1 MNTDVS
7 ARQSSVRYEADE
19 RPPLLLTIGLGLQIA
34 LLTVG
39 GVVLTVAIVSR
50 AGGASES
57 FLTWGVFAAAAIS
70 GTTTIIQAIRVG
82 RIGAGYVLM
91 MGTSGSFI
99 AVCIGALAQGGPAL
113 MATLIIISS
122 LFQFLLSARLSLL
135 RRILTP
141 AVSGTVIML
150 ISVTVMPIAFDMLNR
165 VPEGMPS
172 SSAAVTAVATV
183 LVTLGIALKARS
195 SLRLWAPVIGV
206 AAGSIVGGYFGLYDA
221 GRVAAAS
228 WLGLPDG
235 SWPGIDISFGPAFWA
250 LLPAFMFVTLVGAV
264 ETIGDSVAIQ
274 RVSWRRPRAVDYRA
288 VQGAVAADG
297 LGNLLSGL
305 MGTVPN
311 TTYSSSIAVTEL
323 TGVASRMVG
332 VVVGAA
338 FVLVAFIP
346 KFLAVVLAIPDPVA
360 GGFLI
365 VLLSMLFVIG
375 MKLVLQDGIDYRKG
389 LVVGVGFWI
398 GVGFQND
405 AIFPALVSDFAG
417 GLLRNGMTA
426 GGLAAILMTLFLEI
440 TSPRR
445 HRMESDFDL
454 AALPKIRAFLEGFAS
469 RQGWDKGAAD
479 RLMAAS
485 EETLLALIPRED
497 ENSQPR
503 RLLLVA
509 HREGDSAV
517 LELVAATGEG
527 NLQDRIEL
535 LGDERAVETPEE
547 LEVSLRL
554 LRHYA
559 SSVHHQQYHDTDI
572 ITLQVDVS
580 PPPPRSPRAQ

>member
-1 MNTDVS
+1 MNKDVS
-7 ARQSSVRYEADE
+7 DRQSAVRYEADE
-19 RPPLLLTIGLGLQIA
+19 RPPFLLAIGLGLQIA

-39 GVVLTVAIVSR
+39 GVVLTVAIVGR
-50 AGGASES
+50 AGGATES
-57 FLTWGVFAAAAIS
+57 YLTWGVFAAAAIS
-70 GTTTIIQAIRVG
+70 GTTTVIQALRIG
-82 RIGAGYVLM
+82 RLGAGYVLM

-99 AVCIGALAQGGPAL
+99 AVCIGALMKGGPSL

-122 LFQFLLSARLSLL
+122 LFQFLLSTRLSLL

-141 AVSGTVIML
+141 VVSGTVIML
-150 ISVTVMPIAFDMLNR
+150 ISVTVMPIAFGMLESTTSEH
-165 VPEGMPS
+165 PT
-172 SSAAVTAVATV
+172 SAALAIVLTTV
-183 LVTLGIALKARS
+183 LVTIGVALKGTN

-206 AAGSIVGGYFGLYDA
+206 AAGSVVSAYFGLYDTA
-221 GRVAAAS
+221 RVAAAP
-228 WLGLPDG
+228 WVGLPQG
-235 SWPGIDISFGPAFWA
+235 QWPGIDLTFGPAFWA

-311 TTYSSSIAVTEL
+311 TTYSTSIAVTEL
-323 TGVASRMVG
+323 TGVASR
-332 VVVGAA
+332 VVGAVVGVA
-338 FVLVAFIP
+338 FILIAFIP
-346 KFLAVVLAIPDPVA
+346 KALAIVLAIPDPVA

-375 MKLVLQDGIDYRKG
+375 MKLVVQDGVDYRKG
-389 LVVGVGFWI
+389 LVVGIGFWL

-405 AIFPALVSDFAG
+405 AIFPGLVADFAG

-426 GGLAAILMTLFLEI
+426 GGLAAMLMTLFLEL

-445 HRMESDFDL
+445 RRMESGFDPSE
-454 AALPKIRAFLEGFAS
+454 LPKIRTFLEGFAN
-469 RQGWDKGAAD
+469 RNGWGREMVE
-479 RLMAAS
+479 RLVAAS
-485 EETLLALIPRED
+485 EETLLTLISED
-497 ENSQPR
+497 KETGQRR

-509 HREGDSAV
+509 HREGDGAV

-527 NLQDRIEL
+527 NLQDRIAL
-535 LGDERAVETPEE
+535 LGDERAVEAPEE

-554 LRHYA
+554 LRHFA

-572 ITLQVDVS
+572 ITLRVDAR
-580 PPPPRSPRAQ
+580 PPGSVDGS

>member
-1 MNTDVS
+1 MNSEMTNH
-7 ARQSSVRYEADE
+7 QSSVRYEADE
-19 RPPLLLTIGLGLQIA
+19 RPPLLLAIGLGLQIA

-70 GTTTIIQAIRVG
+70 GTTTVIQAIRVG

-150 ISVTVMPIAFDMLNR
+150 ISVTVMPIAFNMLNR

-172 SSAAVTAVATV
+172 TSAAVTALATV
-183 LVTLGIALKARS
+183 LVTLGIALKAKS

-221 GRVAAAS
+221 SRVAAAS
-228 WLGLPDG
+228 WLGLPNG

-332 VVVGAA
+332 VVVGLA
-338 FVLVAFIP
+338 FILVAFIP

-365 VLLSMLFVIG
+365 VLLAMLFVIG

-405 AIFPALVSDFAG
+405 AIFPAMLSDFAG

-454 AALPKIRAFLEGFAS
+454 AALPRIREFLEGFAS
-469 RQGWDKGAAD
+469 RQGWDKETAD

-485 EETLLALIPRED
+485 EETLLTLIPREG

-509 HREGDSAV
+509 HREGDGAV

-547 LEVSLRL
+547 MEVSLRL
-554 LRHYA
+554 LRHFA

-572 ITLQVDVS
+572 ITLQVDVRVQS
-580 PPPPRSPRAQ
+580 KDLS

>member
-1 MNTDVS
+1 MNTDVTD
-7 ARQSSVRYEADE
+7 RQSGVRYEADE
-19 RPPLLLTIGLGLQIA
+19 RPPVLLAIGLGLQIA

-57 FLTWGVFAAAAIS
+57 FLTWGVFAAAAVS
-70 GTTTIIQAIRVG
+70 GTTTVIQALRIG

-99 AVCIGALAQGGPAL
+99 AICIGALAQGGPAL

-150 ISVTVMPIAFDMLNR
+150 ISVTVMPIAFAMLNR

-172 SSAAVTAVATV
+172 SSAAATALATV
-183 LVTLGIALKARS
+183 LVTLGIALKAKS

-235 SWPGIDISFGPAFWA
+235 SWPGIDLSFGPAFWA

-332 VVVGAA
+332 VVVGLA
-338 FVLVAFIP
+338 FILVAFIP

-405 AIFPALVSDFAG
+405 AIFPAMLSDFAG

-426 GGLAAILMTLFLEI
+426 GGLTAILMTLFLEI

-454 AALPKIRAFLEGFAS
+454 AALPKIREFLEGFAS
-469 RQGWDKGAAD
+469 RQGWDKETAD

-485 EETLLALIPRED
+485 EETLLTLIPRED
-497 ENSQPR
+497 ETSQPR

-547 LEVSLRL
+547 MEVSLRL
-554 LRHYA
+554 LRHFA

-572 ITLQVDVS
+572 ITLQVDVR
-580 PPPPRSPRAQ
+580 PPIAGAS

>member
-1 MNTDVS
+1 MNTNVS
-7 ARQSSVRYEADE
+7 DRQSGIRYEADE
-19 RPPLLLTIGLGLQIA
+19 RPPILLTIGLGLQIA

-70 GTTTIIQAIRVG
+70 GTTTIIQAMRVG

-150 ISVTVMPIAFDMLNR
+150 ISVTVMPIAFNMLNR

-172 SSAAVTAVATV
+172 SSAAAAAVVTV
-183 LVTLGIALKARS
+183 LVTLGIALKAKS

-206 AAGSIVGGYFGLYDA
+206 AAGSIVGGYLGLYDA
-221 GRVAAAS
+221 SRVAAAS

-235 SWPGIDISFGPAFWA
+235 SWPGIDVSFGPTFWA

-311 TTYSSSIAVTEL
+311 TTYSTSIAVTEL
-323 TGVASRMVG
+323 TGVASRMIG
-332 VVVGAA
+332 VVVGLA

-426 GGLAAILMTLFLEI
+426 GGLAAMLMTLFLEI

-454 AALPKIRAFLEGFAS
+454 AALPKIREFLEGFAT
-469 RQGWDKGAAD
+469 RQGWDKGTAD

-485 EETLLALIPRED
+485 EETLLTLIPREG

-509 HREGDSAV
+509 HREGESAI

-572 ITLQVDVS
+572 ITLQVDVR
-580 PPPPRSPRAQ
+580 PPLAGAS

>member
-1 MNTDVS
+1 MNTDTT

-19 RPPLLLTIGLGLQIA
+19 RPPVLLTIGLGLQIA
-34 LLTVG
+34 LLTIG

-57 FLTWGVFAAAAIS
+57 FLTWGVFAAAAVS
-70 GTTTIIQAIRVG
+70 GTTTIIQALRIG

-150 ISVTVMPIAFDMLNR
+150 ISVTVMPIAFDMLDR
-165 VPEGMPS
+165 VPEGMSS
-172 SSAAVTAVATV
+172 SSAGATALATV
-183 LVTLGIALKARS
+183 LVTIGIALKAKS

-311 TTYSSSIAVTEL
+311 TTYSTSIAVTEL

-332 VVVGAA
+332 VVVGLT

-346 KFLAVVLAIPDPVA
+346 KFLAIVLAIPDPVA

-426 GGLAAILMTLFLEI
+426 GGLAAMLMTLFLEL

-469 RQGWDKGAAD
+469 RQGWDKETAD
-479 RLMAAS
+479 RLVAAS
-485 EETLLALIPRED
+485 EETLLTLIPRDSET
-497 ENSQPR
+497 SQPR

-547 LEVSLRL
+547 MEVSLRL
-554 LRHYA
+554 LRHFA

-572 ITLQVDVS
+572 ITLQVDVR
-580 PPPPRSPRAQ
+580 PPIADAS

>member
-1 MNTDVS
+1 MNAGKQPAS
-7 ARQSSVRYEADE
+7 ASIRYEADE
-19 RPPLLLTIGLGLQIA
+19 RPPLLLAIGLGLQIA

-57 FLTWGVFAAAAIS
+57 YLTWGVFAAAAIS
-70 GTTTIIQAIRVG
+70 GTTTIIQALRIG
-82 RIGAGYVLM
+82 RLGAGYVLM

-99 AVCIGALAQGGPAL
+99 AVCITALAQGGPAL
-113 MATLIIISS
+113 MATLIILSS
-122 LFQFLLSARLSLL
+122 LFQFLLSTRLSLL

-150 ISVTVMPIAFDMLNR
+150 ISVTVMPIAFNMLGN
-165 VPEGMPS
+165 VPDGVPT
-172 SSAAVTAVATV
+172 SSALITV
-183 LVTLGIALKARS
+183 LVTVLVTIGVALKGTS

-206 AAGSIVGGYFGLYDA
+206 AAGSVVSGYFGLYDTA
-221 GRVAAAS
+221 RVAAAP
-228 WLGLPDG
+228 WVGFPEG
-235 SWPGIDISFGPAFWA
+235 NWPGIDLEFGPAFWA

-305 MGTVPN
+305 LGTVPN
-311 TTYSSSIAVTEL
+311 TTYSTSIAVTEL
-323 TGVASRMVG
+323 TGVASRLVG
-332 VVVGAA
+332 AVVGAA
-338 FVLVAFIP
+338 FIVVALLP
-346 KFLAVVLAIPDPVA
+346 KALAVVLAIPDPVV

-375 MKLVLQDGIDYRKG
+375 MKLVVQDGIDYRKG

-426 GGLAAILMTLFLEI
+426 GGLAAMLMTIFLEM

-445 HRMESDFDL
+445 YRLESDLDL
-454 AALPKIRAFLEGFAS
+454 SALPKIRAFLEETAT
-469 RQGWDKGAAD
+469 RWGWDEAAAH
-479 RLMAAS
+479 RLVAAS
-485 EETLLALIPRED
+485 EETLLTLLQHGDEARER
-497 ENSQPR
+497 R
-503 RLLLVA
+503 RLLLVV
-509 HREGDSAV
+509 HREDSGAV

-547 LEVSLRL
+547 VEVSLRL
-554 LRHYA
+554 LRHFA
-559 SSVHHQQYHDTDI
+559 TSVHHQQYHDTDI
-572 ITLQVDVS
+572 ITLRVDV
-580 PPPPRSPRAQ
+580 RASDPVAS

>member
-1 MNTDVS
+1 MNTDS
-7 ARQSSVRYEADE
+7 STRQSNVRYEADE

-57 FLTWGVFAAAAIS
+57 FLTWGVFAAAAVS
-70 GTTTIIQAIRVG
+70 GTTTVIQALRVG

-99 AVCIGALAQGGPAL
+99 AVCIGALMQGGPAL

-150 ISVTVMPIAFDMLNR
+150 ISVTVMPIAFNMLNR

-172 SSAAVTAVATV
+172 TSAAATALATV

-221 GRVAAAS
+221 GRVAAAA

-323 TGVASRMVG
+323 TGVASRIVG
-332 VVVGAA
+332 VVVGLT
-338 FVLVAFIP
+338 FILVAFIP

-365 VLLSMLFVIG
+365 VLLAMLFVIG

-454 AALPKIRAFLEGFAS
+454 AALPKIREFLEGFAR
-469 RQGWDKGAAD
+469 RQGWDKGTAD

-485 EETLLALIPRED
+485 EETLLTLIPRD
-497 ENSQPR
+497 GENSQPR

-572 ITLQVDVS
+572 ITLQVDVRPS
-580 PPPPRSPRAQ
+580 PPQSPRA

>member
-1 MNTDVS
+1 MNGDKTG
-7 ARQSSVRYEADE
+7 RQSSVRYEANE
-19 RPPLLLTIGLGLQIA
+19 RPPLLLALGLGLQIA
-34 LLTVG
+34 LLTIG
-39 GVVLTVAIVSR
+39 GVVLTVAIVGR
-50 AGGASES
+50 AGGATES
-57 FLTWGVFAAAAIS
+57 YLTWGVFAAAAIS
-70 GTTTIIQAIRVG
+70 GTTTIIQALRIG
-82 RIGAGYVLM
+82 RLGAGYVLM

-99 AVCIGALAQGGPAL
+99 AICISALAQGGPAL

-150 ISVTVMPIAFDMLNR
+150 ISVTVMPIAFDMLGA
-165 VPEGMPS
+165 VDEGMPT
-172 SSAAVTAVATV
+172 SAAPVTAMATV
-183 LVTLGIALKARS
+183 LVTIGIALKARS
-195 SLRLWAPVIGV
+195 SVRLWAPVIGV
-206 AAGSIVGGYFGLYDA
+206 AAGSMVGGYFGLYDTD
-221 GRVAAAS
+221 RVLAAS
-228 WLGLPDG
+228 WVGLPEG
-235 SWPGIDISFGPAFWA
+235 YWPGIDISFGPAFWA

-274 RVSWRRPRAVDYRA
+274 RVSWRRPQAVDYRA

-311 TTYSSSIAVTEL
+311 TTYSTSIAVTEL

-332 VVVGAA
+332 AVVGMA
-338 FVLVAFIP
+338 FILVAFIP

-360 GGFLI
+360 GGFLL

-375 MKLVLQDGIDYRKG
+375 MKLVVQDGIDFRKG

-405 AIFPALVSDFAG
+405 AIFPGMLSDFAG

-426 GGLAAILMTLFLEI
+426 GGLAAILMTLFLEL

-445 HRMESDFDL
+445 HRMETDFDL
-454 AALPKIRAFLEGFAS
+454 AALTKIRAFLEAFAS
-469 RQGWDKGAAD
+469 GQGWDRESAD
-479 RLMAAS
+479 RLIAAS
-485 EETLLALIPRED
+485 EETLLTLIPQDD
-497 ENSQPR
+497 ETGQQR
-503 RLLLVA
+503 RLLMIA
-509 HREGDSAV
+509 HREGESAI

-547 LEVSLRL
+547 MEVSLRL
-554 LRHYA
+554 LRHFA

-572 ITLQVDVS
+572 ITLQVDVPKS
-580 PPPPRSPRAQ
+580 TQAIEED

>member
-1 MNTDVS
+1 MNTNTTG
-7 ARQSSVRYEADE
+7 RQSSVRYEADE
-19 RPPLLLTIGLGLQIA
+19 KPPFLLAIGLGLQIA
-34 LLTVG
+34 LLTIG
-39 GVVLTVAIVSR
+39 GVVLTVAIVGR
-50 AGGASES
+50 AGGATES
-57 FLTWGVFAAAAIS
+57 YLTWGVFAAAAIS
-70 GTTTIIQAIRVG
+70 GTTTIIQALRIG
-82 RIGAGYVLM
+82 RLGAGYVLM

-99 AVCIGALAQGGPAL
+99 AICISALAQGGPAL

-150 ISVTVMPIAFDMLNR
+150 ISVTVMPIAFNMLGA
-165 VPEGMPS
+165 VDEGMS
-172 SSAAVTAVATV
+172 TSAAPVTAMATV
-183 LVTLGIALKARS
+183 LVTIGIALKARS
-195 SLRLWAPVIGV
+195 SVRLWAPVIGV
-206 AAGSIVGGYFGLYDA
+206 AAGSMVGGYFGLYDTD
-221 GRVAAAS
+221 RVLAAS
-228 WLGLPDG
+228 WVGLPEG
-235 SWPGIDISFGPAFWA
+235 YWPGIDISFGPAFWA

-274 RVSWRRPRAVDYRA
+274 RVSWRRPQAVDYRA

-311 TTYSSSIAVTEL
+311 TTYSTSIAVTEL

-332 VVVGAA
+332 AVVGMA
-338 FVLVAFIP
+338 FILVAFMP

-360 GGFLI
+360 GGFLL

-375 MKLVLQDGIDYRKG
+375 MKLVVQDGIDFRKG

-405 AIFPALVSDFAG
+405 AIFPAMLSDFAG

-426 GGLAAILMTLFLEI
+426 GGLAAILMTLFLEL

-445 HRMESDFDL
+445 HRMETDFDL
-454 AALPKIRAFLEGFAS
+454 AALTKIRAFLEAFAS
-469 RQGWDKGAAD
+469 RQGWDRETAD
-479 RLMAAS
+479 RLIAAS
-485 EETLLALIPRED
+485 EETLLTLIPQDD
-497 ENSQPR
+497 ETGQQR

-509 HREGDSAV
+509 HREGESAI

-547 LEVSLRL
+547 MEVSLRL
-554 LRHYA
+554 LRHFA

-572 ITLQVDVS
+572 ITLQVDVPKS
-580 PPPPRSPRAQ
+580 IQSTEAD

>member
-1 MNTDVS
+1 MTRNAMDS
-7 ARQSSVRYEADE
+7 QSGVRYEADE
-19 RPPLLLTIGLGLQIA
+19 RPPIPLTIGLGLQIA

-57 FLTWGVFAAAAIS
+57 YLTWGVFAAAAIC
-70 GTTTIIQAIRVG
+70 GITTAIQALRVG

-99 AVCIGALAQGGPAL
+99 AVCITALVQGGPPL

-122 LFQFLLSARLSLL
+122 LFQFLLSTRLSLL

-141 AVSGTVIML
+141 VVSGTVIML
-150 ISVTVMPIAFDMLNR
+150 ISVTVMPIAFDMIGD
-165 VPEGMPS
+165 VPEGEPVTTALVI
-172 SSAAVTAVATV
+172 AAVTM
-183 LVTLGIALKARS
+183 LVSIGIALKATS
-195 SLRLWAPVIGV
+195 SLRLWAPVIGI
-206 AAGSIVGGYFGLYDA
+206 AAGSIVSAYFGFYDTA
-221 GRVAAAS
+221 RVAAAP
-228 WLGLPDG
+228 WVGLPEG
-235 SWPGIDISFGPAFWA
+235 SWPGIDLAFGPAFWG

-311 TTYSSSIAVTEL
+311 TTYSTSIAVTEL
-323 TGVASRMVG
+323 TGVAARRVG

-338 FVLVAFIP
+338 FIAVAFIP
-346 KFLAVVLAIPDPVA
+346 KFLAVVLAIPNPVA

-365 VLLSMLFVIG
+365 VLLSLLFVIG
-375 MKLVLQDGIDYRKG
+375 MKLVVQDGIDYRKG
-389 LVVGVGFWI
+389 LVVGVSFWI

-405 AIFPALVSDFAG
+405 AIFPELVSGFAG
-417 GLLRNGMTA
+417 GLLQNGMTA
-426 GGLAAILMTLFLEI
+426 GGLTAMVMTLFLEL
-440 TSPRR
+440 TAPRR
-445 HRMESDFDL
+445 YRLESDL
-454 AALPKIRAFLEGFAS
+454 TPAALPGIKDFLEDFAS
-469 RQGWDKGAAD
+469 RNGWDSAMSG
-479 RLMAAS
+479 RLVAAS
-485 EETLLALIPRED
+485 EETLLSLGRDADDGSARK
-497 ENSQPR
+497 

-509 HREGDSAV
+509 HREEGGAV
-517 LELVAATGEG
+517 IELVASTGEG

-547 LEVSLRL
+547 MEVSLRL
-554 LRHYA
+554 LRHFA

-572 ITLQVDVS
+572 ITLKVDVRPDHTDAS
-580 PPPPRSPRAQ
+580 S

>member
-1 MNTDVS
+1 MNTDAS
-7 ARQSSVRYEADE
+7 ARQSGVRYEADE

-57 FLTWGVFAAAAIS
+57 FLTWGVFAAAAVS

-172 SSAAVTAVATV
+172 SSAAITAVATV

-206 AAGSIVGGYFGLYDA
+206 AAGSFVGGYFGLYDA

-235 SWPGIDISFGPAFWA
+235 GWPGLDFSFGPAFWA

-332 VVVGAA
+332 VVVGLT

-365 VLLSMLFVIG
+365 VLLAMLFVIG
-375 MKLVLQDGIDYRKG
+375 MKLVLQDGVDYRKG

-454 AALPKIRAFLEGFAS
+454 SALPNIRAFLEGFAR
-469 RQGWDKGAAD
+469 RQGWDKGTAD

-485 EETLLALIPRED
+485 EETLLALIPQDGEH
-497 ENSQPR
+497 SQPR

-509 HREGDSAV
+509 HREGESAV

-547 LEVSLRL
+547 LEISLRL

-559 SSVHHQQYHDTDI
+559 TSVHHQQYHDTDI
-572 ITLQVDVS
+572 VTLQVDVR
-580 PPPPRSPRAQ
+580 PPGGDAS

>member
-70 GTTTIIQAIRVG
+70 GTTTVIQAIRVG

-150 ISVTVMPIAFDMLNR
+150 ISVTVMPIAFNMLNR
-165 VPEGMPS
+165 VPEGLPS
-172 SSAAVTAVATV
+172 SAAAVTALATV
-183 LVTLGIALKARS
+183 LVTLGIALKAKS

-228 WLGLPDG
+228 WLGLPEG

-332 VVVGAA
+332 VVVGLA

-346 KFLAVVLAIPDPVA
+346 KFLAIVLAIPDPVA

-454 AALPKIRAFLEGFAS
+454 AALPKIREFLEGFAR
-469 RQGWDKGAAD
+469 RQGWDKGTAD

-485 EETLLALIPRED
+485 EETLLALIPQDGEH
-497 ENSQPR
+497 SQPR

-509 HREGDSAV
+509 HREGESAV

-547 LEVSLRL
+547 LEISLRL

-572 ITLQVDVS
+572 VTLQVDAR
-580 PPPPRSPRAQ
+580 PPPPQ

>member
-1 MNTDVS
+1 MNTNVTD
-7 ARQSSVRYEADE
+7 RQSGVRYEADE
-19 RPPLLLTIGLGLQIA
+19 RPPVLLTIGLGLQIA

-70 GTTTIIQAIRVG
+70 GTTTVIQALRVG

-99 AVCIGALAQGGPAL
+99 AVCIGALMQGGPAL

-172 SSAAVTAVATV
+172 SSAAATALATV
-183 LVTLGIALKARS
+183 LVTLGIALKAKS

-221 GRVAAAS
+221 GRVAAAA

-332 VVVGAA
+332 VVVGLA

-405 AIFPALVSDFAG
+405 AIFPAMLSDFAG

-426 GGLAAILMTLFLEI
+426 GGLTAILMTLFLEI

-454 AALPKIRAFLEGFAS
+454 AALPKIREFLEGFAS
-469 RQGWDKGAAD
+469 RQGWHKETAD
-479 RLMAAS
+479 RLVAAS
-485 EETLLALIPRED
+485 EETLLTLIPRDGET
-497 ENSQPR
+497 SQPR

-547 LEVSLRL
+547 MEVSLRL
-554 LRHYA
+554 LRHFA

-572 ITLQVDVS
+572 ITLQVDVR
-580 PPPPRSPRAQ
+580 PPIADAS

>member
-1 MNTDVS
+1 
-7 ARQSSVRYEADE
+7 
-19 RPPLLLTIGLGLQIA
+19 
-34 LLTVG
+34 
-39 GVVLTVAIVSR
+39 
-50 AGGASES
+50 
-57 FLTWGVFAAAAIS
+57 
-70 GTTTIIQAIRVG
+70 
-82 RIGAGYVLM
+82 M

-172 SSAAVTAVATV
+172 SSAATTAVATV

-235 SWPGIDISFGPAFWA
+235 GWPGLDFSFGPAFWA

-332 VVVGAA
+332 VVVGLT

-360 GGFLI
+360 GGF
-365 VLLSMLFVIG
+365 
-375 MKLVLQDGIDYRKG
+375 
-389 LVVGVGFWI
+389 
-398 GVGFQND
+398 
-405 AIFPALVSDFAG
+405 SDRIACHAV
-417 GLLRNGMTA
+417 RHRHEV
-426 GGLAAILMTLFLEI
+426 GLAGWGRLPEGIGRGGRFLD
-440 TSPRR
+440 RR
-445 HRMESDFDL
+445 R
-454 AALPKIRAFLEGFAS
+454 I
-469 RQGWDKGAAD
+469 
-479 RLMAAS
+479 S
-485 EETLLALIPRED
+485 E
-497 ENSQPR
+497 
-503 RLLLVA
+503 
-509 HREGDSAV
+509 
-517 LELVAATGEG
+517 
-527 NLQDRIEL
+527 
-535 LGDERAVETPEE
+535 
-547 LEVSLRL
+547 
-554 LRHYA
+554 
-559 SSVHHQQYHDTDI
+559 
-572 ITLQVDVS
+572 
-580 PPPPRSPRAQ
+580 

>member
-1 MNTDVS
+1 MNTDTTG
-7 ARQSSVRYEADE
+7 RQSNVRYEADE
-19 RPPLLLTIGLGLQIA
+19 RPPTLLAIGLGLQIA
-34 LLTVG
+34 LLTIG
-39 GVVLTVAIVSR
+39 GVVLTVAIVGR

-57 FLTWGVFAAAAIS
+57 YLTWGVFAAAAIS
-70 GTTTIIQAIRVG
+70 GTTTIIQALRIGRV
-82 RIGAGYVLM
+82 GAGYVLM

-99 AVCIGALAQGGPAL
+99 AICISALAQGGPAL
-113 MATLIIISS
+113 MATLIIVSS

-150 ISVTVMPIAFDMLNR
+150 ISVTVMPIAFDMLGG
-165 VPEGMPS
+165 VAEGVS
-172 SSAAVTAVATV
+172 SSAAPVTAMATV
-183 LVTLGIALKARS
+183 LVTIGIALKARS

-206 AAGSIVGGYFGLYDA
+206 AAGSLVGGYFGLYDTD
-221 GRVAAAS
+221 RVAAAA
-228 WLGLPDG
+228 WIGLPEG
-235 SWPGIDISFGPAFWA
+235 NWPGLDFSFGPVFWA

-311 TTYSSSIAVTEL
+311 TTYSTSIAVTEL

-332 VVVGAA
+332 AVVGLA
-338 FVLVAFIP
+338 FILVAFIP
-346 KFLAVVLAIPDPVA
+346 KFLAVVLAIPNPVA
-360 GGFLI
+360 GGFLL

-375 MKLVLQDGIDYRKG
+375 MKLVVQDGIDYRKG
-389 LVVGVGFWI
+389 LVVGIGFWI

-405 AIFPALVSDFAG
+405 AIFPALLSDFAG

-426 GGLAAILMTLFLEI
+426 GGLAAMLMTVFLEM

-445 HRMESDFDL
+445 HRMEADFDL
-454 AALPKIRAFLEGFAS
+454 AALAKIRAFLEEFAS
-469 RQGWDKGAAD
+469 RQGWDGETAD

-485 EETLLALIPRED
+485 EETLLTLIPQDD
-497 ENSQPR
+497 ETGQRR

-535 LGDERAVETPEE
+535 LGDERAVESPEE
-547 LEVSLRL
+547 MEVSLRL
-554 LRHYA
+554 LKHFA

-572 ITLQVDVS
+572 VTLKVDVRPTNS
-580 PPPPRSPRAQ
+580 VESS